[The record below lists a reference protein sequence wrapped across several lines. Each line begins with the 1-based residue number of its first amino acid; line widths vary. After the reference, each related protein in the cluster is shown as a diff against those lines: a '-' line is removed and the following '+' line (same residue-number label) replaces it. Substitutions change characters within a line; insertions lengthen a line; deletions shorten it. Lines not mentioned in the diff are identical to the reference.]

1 MLPDLESLR
10 CFEAVARRRSFR
22 VAAQELAL
30 SPAAV
35 SGRIQRLEADLG
47 TTLLTRSTRRV
58 ELTLEGAAVLA
69 EAERCLAAAA
79 ACVRAARSGVP
90 QVDIRLGTRH
100 ELGMG
105 WLVPHLDDLSALEP
119 SRHIH
124 LLFGDGRSLVD
135 AVRRGTA
142 DAAVLSIRLSGE
154 PFEMRPLHDESY
166 VAVVAPSLGCVPS
179 SPDDIQGLTLLDT
192 VPDLPLFRYLADAVG
207 SGEPWQFSKVEHLGT
222 IAAIRRRAR
231 MGAGFAVLPEAFV
244 ARDLAEGTL
253 LRAFADVTLPTDV
266 FRLLWMRGDPRTP
279 VFDQLARHLR
289 SLPLVYDES

>member
-22 VAAQELAL
+22 VAARELAL

-47 TTLLTRSTRRV
+47 ATLLTRSTRRV
-58 ELTLEGAAVLA
+58 ELTLQGAAVLA
-69 EAERCLAAAA
+69 EAERCIAAAQ
-79 ACVRAARSGVP
+79 ACVRAAESGTP

-105 WLVPHLDDLSALEP
+105 WLVPHLDELAALAP
-119 SRHIH
+119 ARHIH
-124 LLFGDGRSLVD
+124 LLFGDGRSLVE

-142 DAAVLSIRLSGE
+142 DAAVLSIRLSNE
-154 PFEMRPLHDESY
+154 PFEIRSLHDETY
-166 VAVVAPSLGCVPS
+166 VAVVAPSLGCVPNA
-179 SPDDIQGLTLLDT
+179 PEDIQGLTLLDT
-192 VPDLPLFRYLADAVG
+192 APELPLFRYLADAVG
-207 SGEPWQFSKVEHLGT
+207 RGEPWHFAKVEHLGT

-231 MGAGFAVLPEAFV
+231 MGLGFAVLPEAFV
-244 ARDLAEGTL
+244 AQDLASGTL
-253 LRAFADVTLPTDV
+253 VRAFADVVLPSDV

-279 VFDQLARHLR
+279 AFDQLARDLR
-289 SLPLVYDES
+289 SLPLVYDER